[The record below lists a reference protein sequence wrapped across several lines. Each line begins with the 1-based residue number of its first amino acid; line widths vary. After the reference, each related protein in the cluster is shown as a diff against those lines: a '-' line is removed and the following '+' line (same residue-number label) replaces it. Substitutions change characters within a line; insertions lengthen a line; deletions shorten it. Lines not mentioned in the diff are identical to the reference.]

1 MQSCASLLVCK
12 PSEAKRSVILKC
24 APYLKCK
31 VLPSHW
37 GKTSLNECGTSPPD
51 AVSSSSLC
59 RADPSRVE
67 LRAAEGCG
75 VGRRCRWG
83 HNSKGSWQS
92 SCRCLRND
100 TDVWRSRWGC
110 DMSGRCC
117 QTEGWTGSSSSPC
130 NNNKLWS
137 LNPACPFT
145 GIQVIKAA
153 CLDDYVREDAS
164 KLSMLTWALLFPSAI
179 HEKPF

>member
-1 MQSCASLLVCK
+1 MRKLCVVCRVVRVCSYVKLSYSQVCTISKMLSPTKSLREGTALSVC
-12 PSEAKRSVILKC
+12 E
-24 APYLKCK
+24 
-31 VLPSHW
+31 
-37 GKTSLNECGTSPPD
+37 TSPPD
-51 AVSSSSLC
+51 VVSSSSLC

-83 HNSKGSWQS
+83 HNSKGSWER

-110 DMSGRCC
+110 GMSGRCC

-130 NNNKLWS
+130 DNDKLWS

-145 GIQVIKAA
+145 GIQVIKVAF
-153 CLDDYVREDAS
+153 LD
-164 KLSMLTWALLFPSAI
+164 
-179 HEKPF
+179 